1 MTQRHNKSRRANL
14 MQTVGNVQTRKGCSH
29 STGIIRG
36 AQREIAGINNQRR
49 KQERG
54 NRYDMKRTANA
65 LTLMRANSIQNYLG
79 RGWVGELERWD
90 TRERTHAS
98 MNAGPTG
105 CSHPPYMLY
114 RYCTCTP
121 VPGFPLFQLFSKN
134 VSSFFLLKENH
145 AWW

>member
-65 LTLMRANSIQNYLG
+65 LTVKRQ
-79 RGWVGELERWD
+79 
-90 TRERTHAS
+90 TRFKT
-98 MNAGPTG
+98 MWGG
-105 CSHPPYMLY
+105 
-114 RYCTCTP
+114 
-121 VPGFPLFQLFSKN
+121 GG
-134 VSSFFLLKENH
+134 
-145 AWW
+145 